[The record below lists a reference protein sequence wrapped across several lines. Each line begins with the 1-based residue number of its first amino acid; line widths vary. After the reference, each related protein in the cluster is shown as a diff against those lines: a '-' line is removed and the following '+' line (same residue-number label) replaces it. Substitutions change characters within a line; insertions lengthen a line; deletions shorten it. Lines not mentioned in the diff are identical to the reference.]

1 LLELRARFD
10 FLEQC
15 LVFLIEVLFSSTMFD
30 FLERGLCD
38 LCVTWLMKSG
48 EVIVLVRPDFF
59 FLDRPECTLDLGIIV
74 QRIIACI
81 LPFNTNFSQELD
93 KLF

>member
-1 LLELRARFD
+1 
-10 FLEQC
+10 
-15 LVFLIEVLFSSTMFD
+15 
-30 FLERGLCD
+30 
-38 LCVTWLMKSG
+38 MKSG